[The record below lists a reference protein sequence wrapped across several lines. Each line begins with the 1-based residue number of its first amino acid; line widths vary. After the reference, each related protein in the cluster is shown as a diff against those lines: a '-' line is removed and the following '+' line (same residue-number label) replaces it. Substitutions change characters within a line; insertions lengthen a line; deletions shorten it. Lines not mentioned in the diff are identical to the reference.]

1 MISSRP
7 CRAMQR
13 ESEKDMGAYR
23 EWIESLK
30 REWIGKNVKFEENNY
45 KVVDVDYNGMLLIDK
60 KARYTDTTAIR
71 QYAAEKI
78 NS

>member
-1 MISSRP
+1 MIKESRGIRP
-7 CRAMQR
+7 GRK
-13 ESEKDMGAYR
+13 ENMGTYR

-30 REWIGKNVKFEENNY
+30 KEWIGKRVKFEGNNY

-60 KARYTDTTAIR
+60 KAQYTETTAIP

-78 NS
+78 NP